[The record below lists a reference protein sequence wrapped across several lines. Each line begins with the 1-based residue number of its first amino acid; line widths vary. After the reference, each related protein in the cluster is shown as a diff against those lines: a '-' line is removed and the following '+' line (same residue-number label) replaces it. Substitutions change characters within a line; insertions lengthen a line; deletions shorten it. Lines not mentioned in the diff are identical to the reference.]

1 MAKKKML
8 CTIMLI
14 FHGLVLLALMS
25 LTTLIALMA
34 LMALMAI
41 MILVDLEEGRDGA
54 TSQEKGVKELK
65 GGVAITQAI
74 KISPNFQFL

>member
-1 MAKKKML
+1 MMA
-8 CTIMLI
+8 
-14 FHGLVLLALMS
+14 
-25 LTTLIALMA
+25 LIALMA

-65 GGVAITQAI
+65 GGVAVTKAI
-74 KISPNFQFL
+74 KISQNFPFL